1 MLDDEEYL
9 SNRYEMKQGSEDEE
23 DGYSEDDYANEDEGY
38 NYYLAEGKENYDKR
52 VIREIQILYKD
63 EEDNE
68 SYTEED
74 DSDEM
79 SDGKDEAYASNS
91 HVKPLNIVETNF

>member
-52 VIREIQILYKD
+52 VKREIQILYKD
-63 EEDNE
+63 DEEDDDGNE
-68 SYTEED
+68 SYSGE
-74 DSDEM
+74 DSDE
-79 SDGKDEAYASNS
+79 KDEIYSSNS
-91 HVKPLNIVETNF
+91 HVKPLNMVKTNY